1 MKNVLTDA
9 LSGVKSVAVGGHI
22 RPDGDCVG
30 SCMGLLNYLSDNYKN
45 ISVDLYLEPIPNAYK
60 YVGHTEQII
69 SDSSKDKVY
78 DLFIA
83 LDCGDR
89 ERLGQFAKY
98 FDMAVKTLC
107 IDHHI
112 SNQAFADINEIRPAA
127 SSTAEILFDLME
139 PEKINIDT
147 AKCLYMGIICDT
159 GCFKHSNTSEHTMA
173 AAGKLLSKGVNQ
185 AEMMDKVFYEKTFMQ
200 NQLLGRC
207 LLNSYLT
214 LDHKCIVCVASA
226 QLLNEFGAVS
236 SDLEGVIDQLRI
248 TKGVEVAVLITE
260 NNEGGCKIS
269 MRSCAYADV
278 AAVAQHFGGGGHVR
292 AAGASC
298 SQCAADILDEL
309 LAKIK
314 EQLTSDD

>member
-1 MKNVLTDA
+1 
-9 LSGVKSVAVGGHI
+9 
-22 RPDGDCVG
+22 
-30 SCMGLLNYLSDNYKN
+30 
-45 ISVDLYLEPIPNAYK
+45 
-60 YVGHTEQII
+60 
-69 SDSSKDKVY
+69 
-78 DLFIA
+78 
-83 LDCGDR
+83 
-89 ERLGQFAKY
+89 
-98 FDMAVKTLC
+98 
-107 IDHHI
+107 
-112 SNQAFADINEIRPAA
+112 
-127 SSTAEILFDLME
+127 
-139 PEKINIDT
+139 
-147 AKCLYMGIICDT
+147 
-159 GCFKHSNTSEHTMA
+159 MA

-292 AAGASC
+292 AAGCTMNGEVSE
-298 SQCAADILDEL
+298 I
-309 LAKIK
+309 I
-314 EQLTSDD
+314 EQLSQQIRKQIIV